1 MSVKHVAFVMYPVTD
16 LDRAV
21 AFYRDV
27 VGLTPGEL
35 TSSAWAEFEVGGTTF
50 GVGNFPQVGV
60 PGTATSLMLEVE
72 DLDAYR
78 AELAKHGIDVP
89 APFETPICF
98 ITGFKDP
105 DGNSIGLHHAKK
117 AT

>member
-1 MSVKHVAFVMYPVTD
+1 MYPVTD
-16 LDRAV
+16 LPRAV

-27 VGLTPGEL
+27 VGLTPAGL
-35 TSSAWAEFEVGGTTF
+35 ASDAWVEFEVGGTTF

-60 PGTATSLMLEVE
+60 PGTATSLMLEVD

-78 AELAKHGIDVP
+78 AELLAKHGIDVP
-89 APFETPICF
+89 AAFETPVCF

-105 DGNSIGLHHAKK
+105 DGNAIGLHQAKQR
-117 AT
+117 